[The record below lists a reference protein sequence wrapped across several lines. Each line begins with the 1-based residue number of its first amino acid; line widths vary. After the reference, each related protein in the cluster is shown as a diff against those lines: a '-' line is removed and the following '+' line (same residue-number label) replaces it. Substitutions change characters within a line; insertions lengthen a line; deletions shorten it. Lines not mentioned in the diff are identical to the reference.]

1 MSDTNVFGGK
11 KQRKVSSKKDKDGG
25 AAIEIGSILAPA
37 VLYGLRRMVDAKGSR
52 DRSASPARR
61 GRARRGGGGIFS
73 SVPAPL
79 NGGESI
85 GAWAAASFAK
95 SEPAGVVPATVA
107 KPVAAGPAKPS
118 GTAMP
123 MGGGKRRAT
132 KKGGDK
138 DQDKDDEPMYGGDY
152 GLVEGGKRR
161 KARKAKKG
169 GADDE
174 PMYGGED
181 ESMDGGKRRKAVRKV
196 KKGGADD
203 EPMYGGDYGLVEGG
217 KRRKAKKGGA
227 DQEDDMPMD
236 GGKKKRA
243 AKKGGDKDQD
253 DDGPM
258 DGGKKKR
265 AAKKGGD
272 KDQDDDGPMDGGKK
286 RKARSAQKG
295 GAMQLFQDQL
305 AQINDRI
312 EALLGGSQ

>member
-11 KQRKVSSKKDKDGG
+11 KQRKVTSKKDKDGG

-37 VLYGLRRMVDAKGSR
+37 VLYGLRRMVDAKDSR

-61 GRARRGGGGIFS
+61 GRGRRGGGGIFS

-95 SEPAGVVPATVA
+95 SEPVGVVPATVA
-107 KPVAAGPAKPS
+107 KPVEAGAAKPS
-118 GTAMP
+118 GTAKP
-123 MGGGKRRAT
+123 MDGGKR
-132 KKGGDK
+132 
-138 DQDKDDEPMYGGDY
+138 
-152 GLVEGGKRR
+152 
-161 KARKAKKG
+161 RKAKKG

-174 PMYGGED
+174 PMYGGEYGLV
-181 ESMDGGKRRKAVRKV
+181 EGGKRRKAVRKV

-203 EPMYGGDYGLVEGG
+203 EPMYGGEYGLVEGG

-312 EALLGGSQ
+312 GALLGGSQ

>member
-1 MSDTNVFGGK
+1 MSDSTNVFGGK
-11 KQRKVSSKKDKDGG
+11 KQRKVTSKKDKDGG

-37 VLYGLRRMVDAKGSR
+37 VLYGLRRLVDAKGN
-52 DRSASPARR
+52 RSASPARR

-79 NGGESI
+79 DGGESI
-85 GAWAAASFAK
+85 GDWAAASFAK
-95 SEPAGVVPATVA
+95 SEPVGVVPATVA
-107 KPVAAGPAKPS
+107 KPVEAGPA
-118 GTAMP
+118 MP
-123 MGGGKRRAT
+123 A
-132 KKGGDK
+132 
-138 DQDKDDEPMYGGDY
+138 
-152 GLVEGGKRR
+152 
-161 KARKAKKG
+161 G
-169 GADDE
+169 GAK
-174 PMYGGED
+174 P
-181 ESMDGGKRRKAVRKV
+181 MDGGKRRKV

-203 EPMYGGDYGLVEGG
+203 EPMYGGEYGLVEGGKRRKARKVKKGGADDEHMYGGEYGLVEGG
-217 KRRKAKKGGA
+217 KRRKAKKGGDK
-227 DQEDDMPMD
+227 DQDDDGPMD

-272 KDQDDDGPMDGGKK
+272 KDQDDDGPMDGGKR
-286 RKARSAQKG
+286 RKARSVQKG

-312 EALLGGSQ
+312 GALLGDRQ

>member
-11 KQRKVSSKKDKDGG
+11 KQRKVTSKKDKDGG

-95 SEPAGVVPATVA
+95 SEPVGVVPATVA
-107 KPVAAGPAKPS
+107 KPVEAGAAKPS
-118 GTAMP
+118 GTAKP
-123 MGGGKRRAT
+123 MDGGKRRKA
-132 KKGGDK
+132 KKGGA
-138 DQDKDDEPMYGGDY
+138 DDEPMYGGEY

-161 KARKAKKG
+161 KAVRKVKKG

-258 DGGKKKR
+258 DGGKK
-265 AAKKGGD
+265 
-272 KDQDDDGPMDGGKK
+272 
-286 RKARSAQKG
+286 RKAHSAQKG

-312 EALLGGSQ
+312 GALLGGSQ